1 MGVDA
6 YPTALYNKAMKYL
19 TQLLDKKVLAPNGV
33 SIGRIVDA
41 VAVLGGRLPAVNAVI
56 VKTDGGEFC
65 VPYDM
70 LEFEPDPEGPEGSGQ
85 IYGDIHLKRSLDSII
100 PYRPEDDDLRL
111 RRDVLDRQIV
121 DVQDYRVVRVSDVR
135 LAQCGEQ
142 YCVVGVDASLRA
154 TLRRLGGISRPIEQ
168 AAKLIKRPLRSNL
181 IAWDDVQ
188 TLEAGTAG
196 GRIRLKVSHDKIAR
210 LHPAD
215 IADIVE
221 QLSPQQGAEV
231 IESLDTE
238 TAADAMA
245 EAEPETQVS
254 IMTVLDDEKATDIL
268 EEMEPDEAADLLD
281 DLPNARSDELL
292 EQMEPEEAEDVR
304 GLMAYDEDTAGGLMT
319 TEYVGIEANLTCEAT
334 INRLRELAPKAETI
348 YYVYVIDEESRLVG
362 VLSLRDLVIAPPET
376 HISDIMVKNVIHVY
390 VEDHADQVAQII
402 GRYNLL
408 AVPVVSP
415 DERLLG
421 IITVD
426 DTIERLLPPERRRR
440 LPMPAITTNDDE

>member
-1 MGVDA
+1 
-6 YPTALYNKAMKYL
+6 MKYL
-19 TQLLDKKVLAPNGV
+19 TQLLDKKVLAPNGNAV
-33 SIGRIVDA
+33 GRIMDA

-56 VKTDGGEFC
+56 LKTDSGEMC
-65 VPYDM
+65 VAYDL
-70 LEFEPDPEGPEGSGQ
+70 LEFEPDPEGPRGSGN
-85 IYGDIHLKRSLDSII
+85 IYGDVRLKLPLASIT
-100 PYRPEDDDLRL
+100 PYQPKDDDLRL

-135 LAQCGEQ
+135 LAQCGEH

-154 TLRRLGGISRPIEQ
+154 TLRRLGGISRPIES
-168 AAKLIKRPLRSNL
+168 AAKLFKRPLRSNL

-188 TLEAGTAG
+188 TLEAGSAG

-231 IESLDTE
+231 FESLDPE

-245 EAEPETQVS
+245 EAESATQVS
-254 IMTVLDDEKATDIL
+254 IMTVLDDETATDIL
-268 EEMEPDEAADLLD
+268 EQMQPDEAADLLE
-281 DLPNARSDELL
+281 DLPSARSDELL
-292 EQMEPEEAEDVR
+292 DQMEPGEAEDVR

-319 TEYVGIEANLTCEAT
+319 TEFVAIEANLTCEGT
-334 INRLRELAPKAETI
+334 INRLRDLAPEAETI
-348 YYVYVIDEESRLVG
+348 YYVYVVDAESRLVG

-376 HISDIMVKNVIHVY
+376 HVTDIMVQNVIHVY

-408 AVPVVSP
+408 AVPVVSE

-440 LPMPAITTNDDE
+440 LPMPALTNDDE